1 MSDTPKSVGLRA
13 KNGLASQAVAQM
25 FPNDAISHVGGAV
38 LFLFALLAIATAALA
53 CTLAYQLKK
62 RTIQA

>member
-53 CTLAYQLKK
+53 CTLSYQLKK